1 MSGRRWLGGPGG
13 CRSADGSACTEGGR
27 AAVEGYPADPR
38 EPTGSS
44 SLRGSLPLGGAPNIS
59 PEGQKKDFKLS

>member
-1 MSGRRWLGGPGG
+1 M
-13 CRSADGSACTEGGR
+13 EGGR

-44 SLRGSLPLGGAPNIS
+44 SLRDSLPLGGVPNIS
-59 PEGQKKDFKLS
+59 PGGQKKDVKSS